1 MGQFF
6 IQTCSIL
13 EYSLRCVF
21 NDSVPVRLKGIMLQI
36 PELQI
41 SLHYTYACCYPLMP
55 CIFKGHILG
64 LGDSMV
70 VRYYRQW
77 STIVI
82 YIHIYY
88 YSEICYRDSDVVKY
102 SLVIR

>member
-1 MGQFF
+1 MIACWLGLRELCLKFLNSKFPF
-6 IQTCSIL
+6 IIRMLAVIL
-13 EYSLRCVF
+13 SCLVYLR
-21 NDSVPVRLKGIMLQI
+21 D
-36 PELQI
+36 
-41 SLHYTYACCYPLMP
+41 
-55 CIFKGHILG
+55 ILG

-102 SLVIR
+102 SLVIIGGSRSILG